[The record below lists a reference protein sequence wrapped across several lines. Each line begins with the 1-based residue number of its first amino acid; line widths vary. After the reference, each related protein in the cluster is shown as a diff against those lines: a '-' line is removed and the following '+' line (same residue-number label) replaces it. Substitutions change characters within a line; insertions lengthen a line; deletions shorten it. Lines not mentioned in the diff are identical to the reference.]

1 MGVPQAKNPQG
12 IIIFK
17 TFLMSILV
25 IAIGYY
31 AAWDPFTINIT
42 LFVANLLFL
51 VVVLHNYYIYRKHC

>member
-1 MGVPQAKNPQG
+1 
-12 IIIFK
+12 
-17 TFLMSILV
+17 MSILV